1 MRRLFGP
8 FFVFAGVMHF
18 VKTEWYEAIVPPSLP
33 SPRWLVYAS
42 GLAEIA
48 GGLGAMHSRTRLAAA
63 LWSIATLVAVF
74 PANVYMAIES
84 ERFESRV
91 PGGRV
96 ALWLRLPFQ
105 GVFVAWAWAARR
117 S

>member
-8 FFVFAGVMHF
+8 FFVFAGLMHF
-18 VKTEWYEAIVPPSLP
+18 LRTEWYEAIVPPSLP
-33 SPRWLVYAS
+33 SPRGLVYAS

-48 GGLGAMHSRTRLAAA
+48 GGLGAMHARTRMAAA

-84 ERFESRV
+84 ECFESRV